1 MKVMKGIGLVLT
13 CTRKG
18 YMRVMKR
25 IGLGLTCSR
34 KRIYEGNERDRVR
47 VNMHP

>member
-1 MKVMKGIGLVLT
+1 MKLME

-18 YMRVMKR
+18 YMRVMKG
-25 IGLGLTCSR
+25 IGLGFTCTR
-34 KRIYEGNERDRVR
+34 KGIHEGNERDRVR